1 MSARAAAWLAW
12 SLCLLCVALA
22 AASPILALLNG
33 RNLAEIFIAGIPATI
48 GALATL
54 TVSFSVVG
62 GLIASHRPENS
73 IGWIFLAAALFQG
86 LTIAAEEYAIYA
98 LLRNPGSL
106 PLGAEASWL
115 MQWIWAPG
123 LGLILVFAPLL
134 FPDSRLPSRRWRPV
148 GWLGGLSIGLIIVP
162 ASILLWPDRGPALV
176 RPEGAAEEGTSQ
188 ALFVVVVLVAV
199 PMMLL
204 AGLGAVSSL
213 FVRFRRARGD
223 ERQQIKWFA
232 AAAALTLVWIF
243 VFGEPVSAGSGLPEA
258 IAALASLLVVT
269 SIPVA
274 VGIAILGHHLY
285 DIDLLINRA
294 LIYGSLSVIVIG
306 LYVLVVG
313 SLGALLQVQGSLFAS
328 LLATGLVAVLFAPL
342 RDRLQRAV
350 NRLMY
355 GQRDD
360 PYKVLSGLGERLETT
375 LAPNAVLPTIVESVA
390 QALKLPYA
398 AITLKRNAEGE
409 SVKVAEYGKKSVGE
423 PLVVPLSY
431 QKETVGELILSPRSP
446 RESFS
451 KSDLQL
457 LGDLAR
463 QVGVA
468 AHAVRLAADL
478 QRSRER
484 LVTAREEERKK
495 LRRDL
500 HDGVGPQL
508 AALTLKLETARNLL
522 SHDPK
527 TAALMAQLSE
537 RARATVSD
545 VRRSVHALRPP
556 ALDELGLVPALRE
569 GAAQYG
575 QNGFRVSV
583 EAPQSLPPLPA
594 AVEVAAYRIAQEAMT
609 NVVRHAGASS
619 CSVRIALDEEA
630 DVLHLEVE
638 DDGRGVGEDH
648 KAGVGTHSMRERAE
662 ELGGRCTIAALP
674 LRGTLVSAQ
683 LPCWTA
689 RDTHRQEE

>member
-1 MSARAAAWLAW
+1 MNPRAAAWLAW
-12 SLCLLCVALA
+12 SLCVLCVALA

-33 RNLAEIFIAGIPATI
+33 HTLGEIFMAGGGPPILT
-48 GALATL
+48 LATL

-62 GLIASHRPENS
+62 ALIASQRPENP
-73 IGWIFLAAALFQG
+73 IGWIFLAVGFF
-86 LTIAAEEYAIYA
+86 YA
-98 LLRNPGSL
+98 LLTNPGSL

-115 MQWIWAPG
+115 MQWVWAPG
-123 LGLILVFAPLL
+123 LGLILVFLPLL
-134 FPDSRLPSRRWRPV
+134 FPNGRPPSHRWRPV
-148 GWLGGLSIGLIIVP
+148 GWLGGLSIGLISVL
-162 ASILLWPDRGPALV
+162 ASIVLWPDKGPALV
-176 RPEGAAEEGTSQ
+176 RPEGAAEEGTSH
-188 ALFVVVVLVAV
+188 ALFVVVEFVAF

-204 AGLGAVSSL
+204 AGLGAVISL

-223 ERQQIKWFA
+223 ERQQIRWFA
-232 AAAALTLVWIF
+232 SAAALTLLCIP
-243 VFGEPVSAGSGLPEA
+243 VFEVLQIAGSGLPEA
-258 IAALASLLVVT
+258 IAALASLLVVP

-274 VGIAILGHHLY
+274 TGIAILRHHLY
-285 DIDLLINRA
+285 DIDLLINRT
-294 LIYGSLSVIVIG
+294 LVYGALSVIVVG

-313 SLGALLQVQGSLFAS
+313 ALSALLQVQGQAQGSLFAS

-355 GQRDD
+355 GHRDD
-360 PYKVLSGLGERLETT
+360 PYEVLSGLGERLETT

-390 QALKLPYA
+390 RALKLPYA
-398 AITLKRNAEGE
+398 AIALKRSAEGG
-409 SVKVAEYGKKSVGE
+409 SVKVAEYGKKGAGE
-423 PLVVPLSY
+423 PLVVPLGY
-431 QKETVGELILSPRSP
+431 QQETVGELILSPRSP
-446 RESFS
+446 GESFG
-451 KSDLQL
+451 KSDLRL
-457 LGDLAR
+457 LGDLAY
-463 QVGVA
+463 QAGVA
-468 AHAVRLAADL
+468 AHAVRLSADL

-484 LVTAREEERKK
+484 LVTAREEERKR

-527 TAALMAQLSE
+527 TAALMAELSE

-575 QNGFRVSV
+575 QNGLRVSV
-583 EAPQSLPPLPA
+583 EAPESLPPLPA

-630 DVLHLEVE
+630 EEADVLHLEVE
-638 DDGRGVGEDH
+638 DDGRGVGEEP

-662 ELGGRCTIAALP
+662 ELGGRCTIEALS

-689 RDTHRQEE
+689 RDTHHQEE